1 MCLCT
6 CVLVWWKNG
15 MDFECYFNINILIIW
30 DQRLASLD
38 NNNSNT
44 DNNNNNNNNNNYYYY
59 YYYYYYNYNNSCYN

>member
-1 MCLCT
+1 
-6 CVLVWWKNG
+6 

-44 DNNNNNNNNNNYYYY
+44 DNNNNNNNYYY